1 MNVLIIGL
9 LMFAALV
16 LIVESTL
23 YAFRT
28 LKDPNRDKIRKRLKA
43 LSSTAQEGEVPDILR
58 KRILSEVP
66 FLHRLLSCLPA
77 ARSLDHLL
85 EKANI
90 AYPLGFFI
98 LLTLVLAS
106 AGFLATSVVTTNSA
120 PSLAAAA
127 LFGVTPFSLVILKK
141 RRRMNKLE
149 RQLPDAFEM
158 IARGLR
164 AGHAFSTAIKFAA
177 DEFDDPLGTEFG
189 KTLDEINFGV
199 SVSEALKNLADR
211 VDCVDVKY
219 FVVSVIIQREAGGN
233 LAEVMDK
240 IAHIIRERFKFRGKV
255 RVLSAEGKL
264 TAFVLTALPFAVI
277 IILSFT
283 NPDYI
288 KMLWFEPTGR
298 IVTVVAAF
306 MMAAGILIIRKMIH
320 IKL

>member
-9 LMFAALV
+9 LMFAVLV

-28 LKDPNRDKIRKRLKA
+28 LKNPNRDKIHKRLKT
-43 LSSTAQEGEVPDILR
+43 LSSTAQEGELPDILR

-66 FLHRLLSCLPA
+66 FLHRLLSCLPP
-77 ARSLDHLL
+77 ARSLDRLL

-90 AYPLGFFI
+90 GYPLGFFI

-106 AGFLATSVVTTNSA
+106 SGFLGTSVVTRNPA
-120 PSLAAAA
+120 VSLAAAA
-127 LFGVTPFSLVILKK
+127 LCGAAPFFLVLLKK
-141 RRRMNKLE
+141 KRRMNKLE
-149 RQLPDAFEM
+149 RQLPDALEM

-164 AGHAFSTAIKFAA
+164 AGHAFSTSIKFAA
-177 DEFDDPLGTEFG
+177 DEFDDPLGTEFA
-189 KTLDEINFGV
+189 KTLDEVNFGV
-199 SVSEALKNLADR
+199 SVSDALKNLADR
-211 VDCVDVKY
+211 VDCPDVQY
-219 FVVSVIIQREAGGN
+219 FVVSVIIQRESGGN

-255 RVLSAEGKL
+255 KVLSAEGKL
-264 TAFVLTALPFAVI
+264 TALVLTGLPFVI
-277 IILSFT
+277 LIILSFT

-288 KMLWFEPTGR
+288 KMLWVEPTGR
-298 IVTVVAAF
+298 IVSVVAVF
-306 MMAAGILIIRKMIH
+306 MMAVGILIIRKMIH

>member
-9 LMFAALV
+9 LIFAVLV

-28 LKDPNRDKIRKRLKA
+28 FKNPNRDKIHKRLKT
-43 LSSTAQEGEVPDILR
+43 LSSTAQEAELPDIVR

-66 FLHRLLSCLPA
+66 FLHRLLSCLPP
-77 ARSLDHLL
+77 ARSLDRLL

-90 AYPLGFFI
+90 GYPLGFFI

-106 AGFLATSVVTTNSA
+106 SGFLATSVVSSKA
-120 PSLAAAA
+120 AVSLAAAA
-127 LFGVTPFSLVILKK
+127 LCGAAPFFLVVLKKK
-141 RRRMNKLE
+141 RRMNELE
-149 RQLPDAFEM
+149 RQLPDALEM

-164 AGHAFSTAIKFAA
+164 AGHAFSTSIKFAA
-177 DEFDDPLGTEFG
+177 DEFDDPLGTEFA
-189 KTLDEINFGV
+189 KTIDEVNFGV
-199 SVSEALKNLADR
+199 SVTDALKNLADR
-211 VDCVDVKY
+211 VDCPDVQY

-255 RVLSAEGKL
+255 KVLSAEGKL
-264 TAFVLTALPFAVI
+264 TALVLTGLPFVI
-277 IILSFT
+277 VVVLMFT
-283 NPDYI
+283 RPDYI
-288 KMLWFEPTGR
+288 RMLWVEPTGR
-298 IVTVVAAF
+298 IVTVLAAL
-306 MMAAGILIIRKMIH
+306 MMAAGILIIRRMIH

>member
-9 LMFAALV
+9 LLFAAFV

-106 AGFLATSVVTTNSA
+106 AGFLATSVVTMNSA

-149 RQLPDAFEM
+149 RQLPDALEM

-177 DEFDDPLGTEFG
+177 DEFDDPLGSEFG

-264 TAFVLTALPFAVI
+264 TALVLTALPFAVV

>member
-1 MNVLIIGL
+1 MNVLIVGL
-9 LMFAALV
+9 LIFAALV

-106 AGFLATSVVTTNSA
+106 AGFLVTSVVTMNSA

-149 RQLPDAFEM
+149 RQLPDALEM

-177 DEFDDPLGTEFG
+177 DEFDDPLGPEFG

-211 VDCVDVKY
+211 VDCLDVKY

-264 TAFVLTALPFAVI
+264 TAFVLTALPFVVV

-283 NPDYI
+283 NPDYV
-288 KMLWFEPTGR
+288 KMLWVEPTGR
-298 IVTVVAAF
+298 IVTLVAAF